1 MSIFL
6 IDYENV
12 GVPGLDG
19 LTKLHENDIIY
30 IFYSEN
36 ADRLTFGLHK
46 RLSECKA
53 QIIYM
58 KIGVGSKNAL
68 DFQLA
73 SFLGYLIGEKPE
85 GKFYI
90 VSKDKGFECL
100 SKFWEKRKIK
110 VDCVVSLTGKNIE
123 EEINDLELSLVNVI
137 DPKYL
142 KMVTGFLQ
150 KYKTK
155 QGVNNALV
163 KELGTTKAGE
173 LYKLLKPYMNDK
185 KGV

>member
-1 MSIFL
+1 MAIFL

-19 LTKLHENDIIY
+19 LTKLVEKDIIY

-46 RLSECKA
+46 RLSESKA

-58 KIGVGSKNAL
+58 KITIGSKNAL

-73 SFLGYLIGEKPE
+73 TYLGYLVSQKATET
-85 GKFYI
+85 FYI
-90 VSKDKGFECL
+90 VSKDKGFDCL
-100 SKFWEKRKIK
+100 AKFWQKKNAK
-110 VDCVVSLTGKNIE
+110 VENVISLTGKNIE
-123 EEINDLELSLVNVI
+123 EEIMDLERYLKDVI
-137 DPKYL
+137 DAEHL
-142 KMVTGFLQ
+142 VLVSGFLQ

-163 KELGTTKAGE
+163 KEFGTKKAGE
-173 LYKLLKPYMNDK
+173 VYKLIKPFMVEK

>member
-1 MSIFL
+1 MAIFL

-19 LTKLHENDIIY
+19 LTKLQEKDIIY
-30 IFYSEN
+30 IFYSEH

-46 RLSECKA
+46 RLSESKA
-53 QIIYM
+53 QINYM
-58 KIGVGSKNAL
+58 RITIGSKNAL

-73 SFLGYLIGEKPE
+73 TFLGYLISQNPNET
-85 GKFYI
+85 FY
-90 VSKDKGFECL
+90 VVTKDKGFDCL
-100 SKFWEKRKIK
+100 TKFWLKKNGN
-110 VDCVVSLTGKNIE
+110 VNCVLSLTGKNIE
-123 EEINDLELSLVNVI
+123 EEIMDLER
-137 DPKYL
+137 YL
-142 KMVTGFLQ
+142 KDVLNSEHIIMVSGFLQ

-163 KELGTTKAGE
+163 KEFGTKKAGE
-173 LYKLLKPYMNDK
+173 VYKLIKPFMSEK

>member
-1 MSIFL
+1 MAIFL

-12 GVPGLDG
+12 GVAGLDG
-19 LTKLHENDIIY
+19 LTKLQETDTIY

-46 RLSECKA
+46 RLSESKA
-53 QIIYM
+53 EINYM
-58 KIGVGSKNAL
+58 KIGIGSKNAL

-73 SFLGYLIGEKPE
+73 SFLGYLAGTSP
-85 GKFYI
+85 GSKFYI
-90 VSKDKGFECL
+90 VSKDKGFDCL
-100 SKFWEKRKIK
+100 TKFWEKRK
-110 VDCVVSLTGKNIE
+110 VRVSMAVSLTGKNME
-123 EEINDLELSLVNVI
+123 EEISDLESSLKNII
-137 DPKYL
+137 DVKYL
-142 KMVTGFLQ
+142 SMVTGFLQ

-173 LYKLLKPYMNDK
+173 LYKLLKPFMTDK

>member
-1 MSIFL
+1 MATFL

-19 LTKLHENDIIY
+19 LTKLIEKDIIY

-46 RLSECKA
+46 RLSESRA
-53 QIIYM
+53 QINYM
-58 KIGVGSKNAL
+58 KIGIGSKNAL

-73 SFLGYLIGEKPE
+73 SFLGYLVSQNPKET
-85 GKFYI
+85 FYV
-90 VSKDKGFECL
+90 VSKDKGFDCL
-100 SKFWEKRKIK
+100 SKFWSKKNTTVNNVI
-110 VDCVVSLTGKNIE
+110 SLTGKNIE
-123 EEINDLELSLVNVI
+123 EEIMDLESHLKNVI
-137 DPKYL
+137 DPDYL
-142 KMVTGFLQ
+142 VMVSGFLQ

-163 KELGTTKAGE
+163 KEFGTKKAGE
-173 LYKLLKPYMNDK
+173 VYKLLKPFMVEK

>member
-19 LTKLHENDIIY
+19 LTKLNENDIIY

-46 RLSECKA
+46 RLSESKA
-53 QIIYM
+53 QIVYM

-73 SFLGYLIGEKPE
+73 SFLGYLIAEKPE
-85 GKFYI
+85 SKFYI

-100 SKFWEKRKIK
+100 STFWEKRKMK
-110 VDCVVSLTGKNIE
+110 VDCVISLTGKNIE
-123 EEINDLELSLVNVI
+123 EEINDLELSLKNVV

-142 KMVTGFLQ
+142 KMVTAFLQ

-173 LYKLLKPYMNDK
+173 IYKLLKPYMNDK